1 MRVCLGAGALGTL
14 EEGAATIRLDEAIG
28 PGVHQQSIGDTHPFE
43 RALTAWRHQGL
54 VRVGV
59 KGSGS
64 GSGSGSGDAIR
75 ASVTPT
81 NSAASPNRTPNP
93 N

>member
-14 EEGAATIRLDEAIG
+14 EEGAAAIRLDEAIG

-59 KGSGS
+59 KGSGL
-64 GSGSGSGDAIR
+64 DTRR
-75 ASVTPT
+75 AKGFGFGFGFGFG
-81 NSAASPNRTPNP
+81 
-93 N
+93 